1 MDLAPDAAS
10 ASAGRSCTN
19 ASKWVTLGKTET
31 ALWGE
36 FQGSGSKP
44 YQTQVDLREPAFKC
58 SCPSRKFPCKH
69 GLGIM
74 LALAEKPDA
83 IKTTPTP
90 QWVTDWLAGREAKA
104 AKREEKATAAVSD
117 APVDAEAQAKRI
129 AAREAKVKA
138 GVEELSAF
146 LTDMVRQG
154 LAAVQAKP

>member
-19 ASKWVTLGKTET
+19 ASKWVTLGKNET

-74 LALAEKPDA
+74 LVLAERADKIAVKDPPA
-83 IKTTPTP
+83 
-90 QWVTDWLAGREAKA
+90 WVADWLKGRESKA
-104 AKREEKATAAVSD
+104 QKREEQATAKPEQ
-117 APVDAEAQAKRI
+117 PVDREAQAKRA
-129 AAREAKVKA
+129 AAREAKVRA
-138 GVEELSAF
+138 GLDELSAF
-146 LTDMVRQG
+146 LRDVLRRG
-154 LAAVQAKP
+154 LAQ